1 MAATIRASNTGL
13 AIVDRA
19 RRRKGWNKFAFVWS
33 YQALTS
39 TATLKRFWRGLPIAQ
54 DTFVAICAVVGVN
67 REEVVDISPVEAKAP
82 EMSAFAYKKSS
93 ESRVEETSPEISCFA
108 YDEGWVGR
116 EQLVADLIAKLQ
128 GEYRVIILTGIS
140 GIGKTSLAEKLAVD
154 LQDNWSNCARVNFDD
169 ESKVGDFGSVAAELL
184 IGWGEKITPDD
195 REDTQGLLDRLVQCL
210 QENPYLVLI
219 DSLERIL
226 KGNEEEGWSNFEDD
240 WWVKFFQRLLAAES
254 CQSHI
259 ILTTQDLP
267 AQIPIIGSRYQNFW
281 HCQVL
286 SGLEA
291 PERLDLF
298 EKTGLDVSTE
308 SPNRPYLE
316 RIGAAYEGHPLALR
330 VIAGE
335 ISNKP
340 FFGNVAAYWNKYG
353 NEIEEVEKAIEE
365 AKTQGVTA
373 SGDDPW
379 KLHRYSRQ
387 LRRNL
392 RARLENMFQRL
403 HKDVRNAYLL
413 ICESSVYR
421 YAVPED
427 FWLSHLEDWNCD
439 REQQEMALNALRDRY
454 LVEEVIE
461 GDRFLL
467 RQHNLIRSLALE
479 HLQQLDQ
486 DDEYNN

>member
-1 MAATIRASNTGL
+1 MAVTLRASKKGL
-13 AIVDRA
+13 AIVDQA
-19 RRRKGWNKFAFVWS
+19 RRKKGWNKYAYGWCD
-33 YQALTS
+33 QAYT
-39 TATLKRFWRGLPIAQ
+39 TPATLKRFWGGLPIAQ
-54 DTFVAICAVVGVN
+54 DTFVNICQAVGVN
-67 REEVVDISPVEAKAP
+67 WEEIVDNSPVENTVAQ
-82 EMSAFAYKKSS
+82 
-93 ESRVEETSPEISCFA
+93 ISCFA

-116 EQLVADLIAKLQ
+116 EELVANLSTKLQ
-128 GEYRVIILTGIS
+128 GEYRVIILTGIT
-140 GIGKTSLAEKLAVD
+140 GIGKTALAEKLAVD

-169 ESKVGDFGSVAAELL
+169 ESKVGDFGSVTAELL

-210 QENPYLVLI
+210 QENRYLLLI

-226 KGNEEEGWSNFEDD
+226 KGKEEEGWSGFEDE
-240 WWVKFFQRLLAAES
+240 WWVKFFQRLLAADS

-267 AQIPIIGSRYQNFW
+267 AQIPIIGSRYPNFW

-286 SGLEA
+286 SGLEV

-298 EKTGLDVSTE
+298 EKTGLDVLTE

-335 ISNKP
+335 IGNKP
-340 FFGNVAAYWNKYG
+340 FFGNAIAYWNQYG

-373 SGDDPW
+373 SGDDCW
-379 KLHRYSRQ
+379 KLHRYTRQ
-387 LRRNL
+387 LRINV
-392 RARLENMFQRL
+392 RARLEKTFKRL
-403 HKDVRNAYLL
+403 QKDVRNAYLL

-421 YAVPED
+421 CPVSED
-427 FWLSHLEDWNCD
+427 FWLSHLEDWDCNE
-439 REQQEMALNALRDRY
+439 EQQEIALDALRDRY
-454 LVEEVIE
+454 LVEEVVD
-461 GDRFLL
+461 GDRVLL
-467 RQHNLIRSLALE
+467 RQHHLIRSLALE
-479 HLQQLDQ
+479 HLQELDGSK
-486 DDEYNN
+486 